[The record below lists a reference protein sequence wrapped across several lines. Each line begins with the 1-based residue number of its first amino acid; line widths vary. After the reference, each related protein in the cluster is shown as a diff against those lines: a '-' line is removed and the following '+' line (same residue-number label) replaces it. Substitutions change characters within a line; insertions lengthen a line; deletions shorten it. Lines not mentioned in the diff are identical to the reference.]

1 LARRQDCKALPL
13 AASRKGP
20 DLKRQYFKYLRHR
33 KRCCGSFVAE
43 PRRSPF
49 LRRDKAGDAGPQVSQ
64 DAKAGRVP
72 MDRALGRIGFMSTQ
86 RRENRWQRPNC
97 AARAEVLEHT
107 GSASETRQGCAVANG
122 GTAPLTSIIW
132 LAWAWFHS
140 VEWLA
145 TNSLLSDLC
154 IGKHV
159 RLGIRC
165 VSPPLVG
172 DGRRPEPAT
181 QATHRSSLPH
191 IPHIP
196 ARTRLHPSLPQAPA
210 GISRWAERYDGKGNL
225 YLQHAA

>member
-1 LARRQDCKALPL
+1 VARLLSNSVVPHFYDGLRQEAPVHKV
-13 AASRKGP
+13 SR
-20 DLKRQYFKYLRHR
+20 
-33 KRCCGSFVAE
+33 
-43 PRRSPF
+43 
-49 LRRDKAGDAGPQVSQ
+49 

-86 RRENRWQRPNC
+86 RRENRWQRLNC
-97 AARAEVLEHT
+97 AARAGVMEHN
-107 GSASETRQGCAVANG
+107 GSAPDTRQGRAIASG
-122 GTAPLTSIIW
+122 GTAPLMSIIW

-140 VEWLA
+140 IEWSA
-145 TNSLLSDLC
+145 TESLLSDLC

-165 VSPPLVG
+165 VSPPQVG
-172 DGRRPEPAT
+172 AGRRPEPAT

-210 GISRWAERYDGKGNL
+210 GKRRWAERYDGKRNL
-225 YLQHAA
+225 YLQHAP